1 MADHTAYGGV
11 KTPAGLYIHIPFCRS
26 KCPYCHFYS
35 LADRAAVGPFLAA
48 LTREMAGYK
57 DQFPVIDTVY
67 IGGGTPSLLTSREM
81 ETLFAALHDHFAIVP
96 DGEKT
101 VEVNPADGDGEWFS
115 ALRGLGVNRLH
126 LGAQSFSDP
135 YLTFLG
141 RRHTVRDIYGAVD
154 RIVAAGFDNFGLDL
168 IYGLP
173 GQSVEAWHRDIAA
186 AVALQ
191 PAHISAYELAVEEDT
206 PFGERHRRGE
216 IDLPGEEL
224 SRRFFLETSRRL
236 VQAGYTHYEVSN
248 YARPADRASRHNQ
261 KYWRH
266 VPYLGLGPAA
276 HSFRENRRWW
286 NHRDLNA
293 YLTDLNRG
301 VLPIAASEELT
312 PAELR
317 LETLFLGLRTAAGID
332 LKEYQRR
339 FGADL
344 AATRRPL
351 IAALVKEG
359 LLVHTGRRL
368 LPTTRGMVVADG
380 LSRSLC

>member
-1 MADHTAYGGV
+1 
-11 KTPAGLYIHIPFCRS
+11 
-26 KCPYCHFYS
+26 
-35 LADRAAVGPFLAA
+35 
-48 LTREMAGYK
+48 MAGYK

-115 ALRGLGVNRLH
+115 ALRGLGFNRLH

-173 GQSVEAWHRDIAA
+173 GQSVEAWHRDVAA